1 MPPSRLV
8 AMLFAGLVLASPAV
22 CAAQTRGK
30 DPDWPCQQRLVPRLT
45 AAVFWSGPSLDG
57 IGNWQDEPRIAD
69 LVRRISPRQVSPEVG
84 EAAIADFAEKLAP
97 DDDRNRLLTLA
108 FAGLLEE
115 TNDAR
120 SELLSR
126 IKQFGRRQRDLA
138 ATAASLLDE
147 QRAIPA
153 DATGEAAE
161 RRADLEQRLAFT
173 TRAFEGSQRTIG
185 YVCDAPVRLEA
196 RLGRYARA
204 LQSHLS

>member
-1 MPPSRLV
+1 MSRRRLV
-8 AMLFAGLVLASPAV
+8 VMFFAGLALASPVVAS
-22 CAAQTRGK
+22 AQRRGD
-30 DPDWPCQQRLVPRLT
+30 DPDWPCQQRLVPTLT
-45 AAVFWSGPSLDG
+45 AAVFWSEPSLDG
-57 IGNWQDEPRIAD
+57 IGRWQDEPRIAD
-69 LVRRISPRQVSPEVG
+69 LVRRISPRQVSTEDG
-84 EAAIADFAEKLAP
+84 EAAIADFAESLASE
-97 DDDRNRLLTLA
+97 DDRNRLLTLA

-126 IKQFGRRQRDLA
+126 IKQSGRRQRELA
-138 ATAASLLDE
+138 ATAAAILDE
-147 QRAIPA
+147 QRSIPA

-173 TRAFEGSQRTIG
+173 TRAFEGSQRTIR